1 MADFKKF
8 FSGIFSTGAQSLT
21 EGSIPLL
28 LTRFAIPY
36 MAANLLQALY
46 GAADM
51 IIVGQFTD
59 AAGLSAVS
67 IGSQFIFM
75 INSNVI
81 GLSIGGTIMIGR
93 FFGAGRTEE
102 IHDTIGTMLTL
113 FALLSVVITVG
124 LLLFIDPIVWLL
136 GTPEES
142 FEPTRGYVFINVA
155 GLATMFAYN
164 ALAAVFRGFG
174 DSTSPLMFV
183 AVACVLNIV
192 GDLALVGIFGM
203 GANGAAIATVFSQG
217 FSAYLAVV
225 YARRA
230 DYHFDFKLASMK
242 IKWDKLVNLLR
253 IGLPMAVQ
261 FSLTSIS
268 FIFILATVSKMGGV
282 AAAAAI
288 GITGKLNGFTMLPP
302 HSFAAAISAMVAQN
316 IGAGKPKRARSTMF
330 HGLAISLAFG
340 VVTFAAL
347 FFFPEPVIRIFT
359 PDRELID
366 ATALYLKSF
375 SIDCV
380 LVCLVFCLNGFF
392 NGCGHTTF
400 TMMNNIFCAFAVRVP
415 ATWILSGIA
424 GASLFTI
431 GFAAPLA
438 SLLTI
443 VISLWFLKSG
453 KWKTPR

>member
-1 MADFKKF
+1 
-8 FSGIFSTGAQSLT
+8 
-21 EGSIPLL
+21 
-28 LTRFAIPY
+28 
-36 MAANLLQALY
+36 
-46 GAADM
+46 
-51 IIVGQFTD
+51 
-59 AAGLSAVS
+59 
-67 IGSQFIFM
+67 
-75 INSNVI
+75 
-81 GLSIGGTIMIGR
+81 
-93 FFGAGRTEE
+93 
-102 IHDTIGTMLTL
+102 
-113 FALLSVVITVG
+113 
-124 LLLFIDPIVWLL
+124 
-136 GTPEES
+136 
-142 FEPTRGYVFINVA
+142 
-155 GLATMFAYN
+155 MFAYN

-230 DYHFDFKLASMK
+230 DYHFDFKLASMR

-302 HSFAAAISAMVAQN
+302 HSFA
-316 IGAGKPKRARSTMF
+316 GRDFGDGRAEHRRGQAEARALNDVPRTRDF
-330 HGLAISLAFG
+330 ARLG

-431 GFAAPLA
+431 A
-438 SLLTI
+438 S
-443 VISLWFLKSG
+443 
-453 KWKTPR
+453 PRRSPRC